1 MKQLLILS
9 GKGGTGKTTIASAF
23 IELARAKAFADCDVD
38 APNLHLVTNLKEKP
52 QRSDFYGLPKAE
64 IDPEI
69 CIHCDRC
76 RENCRFDAIH
86 QNGDYKVDIF
96 ACEGCGLC
104 AALCPVKA
112 ITMNPAVAGE
122 LILYKNS
129 TVFSSACLKMGSGNS
144 GLLVSDVKKQM
155 KAAAGD
161 ADLAVID
168 GSPGIG
174 CPVIASLSGVD
185 MVLIVAEPSL
195 SGFSDMERIL
205 HTAAHFQVPAAVC
218 INKHDV
224 NPANTEKIREYCQQ
238 YSLPFVGKI
247 PFDNEAVKAVNSGRS
262 IVDGSGPASQ
272 AVRKVFNKTLEILN
286 GLGDEDDE

>member
-23 IELARAKAFADCDVD
+23 IELAGAKAFADCDVD
-38 APNLHLVTNLKEKP
+38 APNLHLVAKLTAEPRRK
-52 QRSDFYGLPKAE
+52 DFYGLPKAE
-64 IDPEI
+64 IDAEI

-76 RENCRFDAIH
+76 RENCRFDAILK
-86 QNGDYKVDIF
+86 NEDYHVDIF

-112 ITMNPAVAGE
+112 ISMQPVVAGE
-122 LILYKNS
+122 LILYEGDA
-129 TVFSSACLKMGSGNS
+129 VFSSASLKMGSGNS

-155 KAAAGD
+155 KAAGD
-161 ADLAVID
+161 ADLAIID

-218 INKHDV
+218 INKYDI
-224 NPANTEKIREYCQQ
+224 NPGNTEKIIDYCQAN
-238 YSLPFVGKI
+238 SLPFVGKI
-247 PFDNEAVKAVNSGRS
+247 PFDHEAVKAVNSGRT

-272 AVRKVFNKTLEILN
+272 AVRELYYNTLDILN
-286 GLGDEDDE
+286 RLGDEDDE

>member
-1 MKQLLILS
+1 MK
-9 GKGGTGKTTIASAF
+9 
-23 IELARAKAFADCDVD
+23 
-38 APNLHLVTNLKEKP
+38 
-52 QRSDFYGLPKAE
+52 
-64 IDPEI
+64 
-69 CIHCDRC
+69 
-76 RENCRFDAIH
+76 
-86 QNGDYKVDIF
+86 
-96 ACEGCGLC
+96 
-104 AALCPVKA
+104 
-112 ITMNPAVAGE
+112 PAVAGE

-129 TVFSSACLKMGSGNS
+129 TVFSSACLKMGRGNS

-247 PFDNEAVKAVNSGRS
+247 PFDNEAVKAVNSGHS
-262 IVDGSGPASQ
+262 IVSSLGPASQ
-272 AVRKVFNKTLEILN
+272 AVREVFNKTLEILN